1 MNSLTTCVIS
11 QSNYI
16 PWKGYFQMI
25 AKADIFVFYDNVS
38 FTSRDWRSRNKI
50 FTKDGELWLTI
61 PVGSN
66 RGKNI
71 DEVDLPNGKWKT
83 KHLESIKRAYS
94 KFPYYEDVKE
104 IIDPIFFERAVDNLS
119 LFNQKL
125 IKSFCKYLEIDTKFY
140 NASDLGIDGNRV
152 EKLIKICKKLGA
164 DTYISGPAAK
174 NYIKNEFDD
183 SGINLQWME
192 YGPFEEYEQNG
203 SEFSHYVSIIDTI
216 ARLGKGSI
224 EHICVG

>member
-1 MNSLTTCVIS
+1 
-11 QSNYI
+11 
-16 PWKGYFQMI
+16 MI

-104 IIDPIFFERAVDNLS
+104 IIEPIFFERGVDNLS

-152 EKLIKICKKLGA
+152 EKLIKICEKLGA

-192 YGPFEEYEQNG
+192 YGPFEEYEQNCA
-203 SEFSHYVSIIDTI
+203 EFSHYVSIIDTI

-224 EHICVG
+224 EHICIG